1 VSARPDQNGPPAAG
15 RLSTTGAPTI
25 GDPAST
31 APTNTPTG
39 AGTVA
44 RPPAELFQAVVTT
57 VRSVVYADELT
68 VVLAVGCLMAGG
80 HLLVE
85 DLPGLGKTTLAKA
98 LARSVGLGFRRVQF
112 TADLL
117 PADITGAMVLDL
129 QNRQPIF
136 RQGPVFTNVLMA
148 DELNRASPRAQS
160 ALLEAMEEHQV
171 TVDGHSAPLPRPFWV
186 VATQNPYDAA
196 GTSPLPHGQRD
207 RFLLRLSLGYPTRAD
222 EDQLLARGDPST
234 LIDHLAPA
242 ISPQELA
249 ALMAA
254 VASVHVAPAARGYV
268 LDLVEATR
276 THPAVRVGASPR
288 AALSLARAARAVAV
302 AGGRRFVTP
311 DDVQAVAGPALAHR
325 LLLHAGNEAAG
336 GVPEAVVAEV
346 VDLVPT
352 PLPDGAEPARAD
364 RGGTLAP

>member
-1 VSARPDQNGPPAAG
+1 
-15 RLSTTGAPTI
+15 
-25 GDPAST
+25 
-31 APTNTPTG
+31 
-39 AGTVA
+39 
-44 RPPAELFQAVVTT
+44 
-57 VRSVVYADELT
+57 
-68 VVLAVGCLMAGG
+68 VGCLMAGG

-98 LARSVGLGFRRVQF
+98 LAHSVGLGFRRVQF

-129 QNRQPIF
+129 QNRQPTF
-136 RQGPVFTNVLMA
+136 RHGPVFTNVLMA

-171 TVDGHSAPLPRPFWV
+171 TVDGHSVALPDPFLV

-207 RFLLRLSLGYPTRAD
+207 RFLLRISLGYPSRPD
-222 EDQLLARGDPST
+222 EDLLLAGADPAARVG
-234 LIDHLAPA
+234 HLTAAVTP
-242 ISPQELA
+242 SELQ
-249 ALMAA
+249 ALMAE
-254 VASVHVAPAARGYV
+254 VAAVHVAPAARVYV

-288 AALSLARAARAVAV
+288 AALSLLRAARAVAV
-302 AGGRRFVTP
+302 AGGRHYVTP

-336 GVPEAVVAEV
+336 GVSESVVREV
-346 VDLVPT
+346 LDLVPA
-352 PLPDGAEPARAD
+352 PLLERVVPSASGSGDS
-364 RGGTLAP
+364 TAP

>member
-1 VSARPDQNGPPAAG
+1 VTAPPDPSTTATTITPPPAVDDSHET
-15 RLSTTGAPTI
+15 RS
-25 GDPAST
+25 
-31 APTNTPTG
+31 
-39 AGTVA
+39 
-44 RPPAELFQAVVTT
+44 PAELFDGIVTS
-57 VRSVVYADELT
+57 VRSVLFADEGT

-98 LARSVGLGFRRVQF
+98 LAHSIGLGFRRVQF

-129 QNRQPIF
+129 QNREPTF
-136 RQGPVFTNVLMA
+136 RHGPVFTNVLMA

-171 TVDGHSAPLPRPFWV
+171 TVDGHSVALPHPFLV

-207 RFLLRLSLGYPTRAD
+207 RFLLRISLGYPARPD
-222 EDQLLARGDPST
+222 EDLLLAGADPAARVG
-234 LIDHLAPA
+234 HLAAAVTP
-242 ISPQELA
+242 SELQ

-254 VASVHVAPAARGYV
+254 VAAVHVAPAARVYV

-288 AALSLARAARAVAV
+288 AALSLLRAARAVAV
-302 AGGRRFVTP
+302 AGGRDYVTP

-336 GVPEAVVAEV
+336 GVSESVVREV
-346 VDLVPT
+346 LDLVPA
-352 PLPDGAEPARAD
+352 PLLERVVPSA
-364 RGGTLAP
+364 GGSGNTTAP